1 MCVFTS
7 KPPNATKRKKENSQL
22 CHKKLTKKRKFAI
35 LTQTQMRKFATLTQT
50 QMRKFAI
57 MTFANMTFANMP
69 GNRSEMTSQNQ
80 YFVI

>member
-35 LTQTQMRKFATLTQT
+35 LTQTK
-50 QMRKFAI
+50 MRKFAI
-57 MTFANMTFANMP
+57 LTFANMTFANMP
-69 GNRSEMTSQNQ
+69 GNRLNCTNTGPFNFD
-80 YFVI
+80 YKIL

>member
-35 LTQTQMRKFATLTQT
+35 LTQTQMRKFA
-50 QMRKFAI
+50 I

-69 GNRSEMTSQNQ
+69 GNPINIYRKGDVYTNQ
-80 YFVI
+80 TPVYFNTGD